1 MEQAA
6 SFLEQAADTLE
17 PDLIV
22 QAAETIPVTLSLIS
36 RAGKAYTTQWA
47 PPLQEA
53 LTELH
58 SALIK
63 VDMIMRR
70 MQDEAAR
77 LTGGTR

>member
-1 MEQAA
+1 
-6 SFLEQAADTLE
+6 
-17 PDLIV
+17 
-22 QAAETIPVTLSLIS
+22 LIS
-36 RAGKAYTTQWA
+36 RAGQAYTTQWA